1 VLVRSAR
8 IAVVAGFALAC
19 ERAAEPPPLANAPDA
34 APAAA
39 AYVGAQRCAACHA
52 REAAL
57 WRGSHHDLAMQE
69 ASAASVLGDFGGVR
83 FSHSGVTST
92 FFSKDGRFFV
102 NTDGPDGALA
112 DFEIA
117 YTFGVAPLQQY
128 LVRLPGGR
136 LHALSIA
143 WDTRPASAGG
153 QRWFHLY
160 PDERVPAGDVLH
172 WTALSQRWNTQ
183 CAECHSTDLHKGFD
197 AQRDAYETR
206 FAEIDVACEAC
217 HGPGSRHAAWAEAGA
232 RAGGDPGLGVR
243 LGDAGEATRARWVFD
258 AGQAIARRERALPA
272 SAELEVCAP
281 CHARRSTLREG
292 RLPGQK
298 LLDTHRPA
306 LLEPGLYEADG
317 QMRDEVY
324 VWGSFLQSRMYA
336 AGVTCSDCHD
346 PHSLAP
352 RAEGDR
358 LCAQC
363 HRPEVFAVEAHHRH
377 RAGSRGAACVACH
390 LPARSYMQ
398 IDVRHDHSFRVPR
411 PDLSVAIGTP
421 NACTDCH
428 ADRPAAW
435 AADALARWFVGGR
448 SGTPHYG
455 VALDAGRRGRPDAAR
470 ALADLAQ
477 DAAQPALVRATA
489 LSLLDAR
496 AAAGAGDALRR
507 GLADPDPL
515 VRLGALEGARSL
527 APGERLAAALPALG
541 DAQLALRVEAARA
554 LADVPAPHWRP
565 AERARLAAALAEYRA
580 ALALDA
586 DRPEAH
592 ASLALLALA
601 QGDPDAAR
609 SAYQTALRIAPW
621 FVPAYVNLAD
631 LERQLGRDEAGEPWL
646 RRAIE
651 VAPELAEP
659 HHALGLWLI
668 RAGRRDE
675 AVAELA
681 RAAALAPENAR
692 FALVHALALDDR
704 GDREAAIAVLEA
716 ALARQR
722 GDPELAAALA
732 ELRARPRRRR
742 RAAAPCPSR
751 PARPRVR
758 AATRRTSRSPP
769 RAGRGACRA
778 GAARG

>member
-1 VLVRSAR
+1 VALSA
-8 IAVVAGFALAC
+8 ALALAC
-19 ERAAEPPPLANAPDA
+19 ERAAERPAVENAPEA

-39 AYVGAQRCAACHA
+39 TYVGAKRCGACHP

-69 ASAASVLGDFGGVR
+69 ASATSVLGDFGGAR
-83 FSHSGVTST
+83 FSHAGVTST
-92 FFSKDGRFFV
+92 FFARDGRFFV

-136 LHALSIA
+136 VHALSIA

-183 CAECHSTDLHKGFD
+183 CAECHSTDLRKGFD
-197 AQRDAYETR
+197 AERGAYDTG

-232 RAGGDPGLGVR
+232 RPGGDAGLGVR
-243 LGDAGEATRARWVFD
+243 LGEATPARWVFD
-258 AGQAIARRERALPA
+258 ADDPIARRERPLA
-272 SAELEVCAP
+272 SHAELETCAP

-292 RLPGQK
+292 RLPGAS

-352 RAEGDR
+352 RAQGDA
-358 LCAQC
+358 LCAHC
-363 HRPEVFAVEAHHRH
+363 HRPEVFAVEAHHHH
-377 RAGSRGAACVACH
+377 REGSAGAACVACH
-390 LPARSYMQ
+390 LPARTYMQ

-435 AADALARWFVGGR
+435 AAEAVARWFPGGR
-448 SGTPHYG
+448 TGTPHYG
-455 VALDAGRRGRPDAAR
+455 VALDAGRRGLPDAAR
-470 ALADLAQ
+470 ALAEVAQ
-477 DAAQPALVRATA
+477 DPAQPGIVRATA

-496 AAAGAGDALRR
+496 GGADAGEARPR

-527 APGERLAAALPALG
+527 EPGARLTAALPALD
-541 DAQLALRVEAARA
+541 DAHLALRIEAAQA
-554 LADVPAPHWRP
+554 LADVPAQQWRP

-592 ASLALLALA
+592 VSLALLALA
-601 QGDPDAAR
+601 EGDPEAAR
-609 SAYQTALRIAPW
+609 RSYETALRIAPW

-631 LERQLGRDEAGEPWL
+631 LERQLGRDEAGEALL
-646 RRAIE
+646 RRAIG

-675 AVAELA
+675 ALAELA

-692 FALVHALALDDR
+692 FALAHALVLDDR
-704 GDREAAIAVLEA
+704 GDRKAAIAALEA
-716 ALARQR
+716 ALARHP
-722 GDPELAAALA
+722 GDAELAAALA
-732 ELRARPRRRR
+732 GLRAKH
-742 RAAAPCPSR
+742 
-751 PARPRVR
+751 
-758 AATRRTSRSPP
+758 
-769 RAGRGACRA
+769 
-778 GAARG
+778 